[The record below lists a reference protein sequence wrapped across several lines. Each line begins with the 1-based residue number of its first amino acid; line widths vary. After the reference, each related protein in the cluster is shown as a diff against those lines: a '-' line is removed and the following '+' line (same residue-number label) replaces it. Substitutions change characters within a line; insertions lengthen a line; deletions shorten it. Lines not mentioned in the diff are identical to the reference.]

1 MTSLRNRKYRRS
13 FYFFLTS
20 SLILAVLPAVIMIIL
35 MPDMVSKYKIELKLG
50 HSRVDDKL
58 LTFYEDVDNDGD
70 KEKIDI
76 LNYKGRFASCV
87 CSEEDATVRRQ
98 LNLYGHIPEQE
109 NINFP
114 IFNDINKD
122 GIKEIFLFTQKEDSL
137 FLNAVDM
144 ATLEVILYGRFVSK
158 IGGGQGA
165 RDFVL
170 RPIINHDYNGD
181 GIAEMYFLLNG
192 GYALYPRKVMAYDY
206 PNDQFISTI
215 NTGSQHY
222 VTAIED
228 EKQDLYLISTSIGT
242 DNCPVD
248 YPYPYLDSCAWIFG
262 FNDRLELLFDPIPFK
277 GIASSISGPMLIN
290 NEYHYYVFNEGGE
303 QRENSFISL
312 NLNGQI
318 LRKKKAGNFILS
330 DKIMPIQ
337 QGSEWHYLSIGIE
350 NSSLKNY
357 EYNGEKMQ
365 FETTDFTEKL
375 PAEYIV
381 PVNLEEGVSAHMAFD
396 NKTNKTKLYL
406 DNRTS
411 EVSFHKTL
419 YIKAYNLYV
428 QTKPVEEGTILLVTD
443 KDFLYTYLLSNNA
456 YYSLR
461 CLVFVLIY
469 LANFLFIAFVQYL
482 FQRRARIKAKLQKEI
497 ASLQLQLVNAQLD
510 PHFTFNALNTISAK
524 ILKGERFEAYD
535 LITSFSNL
543 MRSATLFSEKASW
556 SMEEELNFTRDYLSL
571 MEVRFANRFLFQIEV
586 DDTIDTAKTAIPRL
600 LIQNF
605 AENAV
610 KHAFTHIDYRGQLT
624 ISAMPDEQDMH
635 ILITDNGIGRKNA
648 EQNSLDSAQKSGKGI
663 KLNGKQIEIYNK
675 LFHTNIQFEI
685 IDIQNDTKALG
696 TQIHII
702 IPLME

>member
-50 HSRVDDKL
+50 HSRADDKL

-482 FQRRARIKAKLQKEI
+482 FQRRARIKAKLQRNCF
-497 ASLQLQLVNAQLD
+497 ASASVSECA
-510 PHFTFNALNTISAK
+510 T
-524 ILKGERFEAYD
+524 
-535 LITSFSNL
+535 
-543 MRSATLFSEKASW
+543 RSAFY
-556 SMEEELNFTRDYLSL
+556 F
-571 MEVRFANRFLFQIEV
+571 
-586 DDTIDTAKTAIPRL
+586 
-600 LIQNF
+600 
-605 AENAV
+605 
-610 KHAFTHIDYRGQLT
+610 
-624 ISAMPDEQDMH
+624 
-635 ILITDNGIGRKNA
+635 
-648 EQNSLDSAQKSGKGI
+648 
-663 KLNGKQIEIYNK
+663 
-675 LFHTNIQFEI
+675 
-685 IDIQNDTKALG
+685 
-696 TQIHII
+696 
-702 IPLME
+702 